1 MALIDHS
8 QRAPAALNLRRT
20 AALAAGDALAFM
32 LFAAI
37 GRASH
42 GEASGLDAVLQ
53 VAETA
58 APFAIG
64 WFAVAPFVGA
74 YRAEVAARPRAMLVR
89 SALAWLIAWPIGLLL
104 RALIRSS
111 SIPATFAI
119 ITLVTV
125 LIILLGW
132 RGVFAWLSA
141 RTASREA

>member
-1 MALIDHS
+1 MALIDRS
-8 QRAPAALNLRRT
+8 RRAPAAPDLRRT
-20 AALAAGDALAFM
+20 AALAVGDALAFM

-42 GEASGLDAVLQ
+42 GEASGLNAIIQ

-58 APFAIG
+58 APFAVG

-74 YRAEVAARPRAMLVR
+74 YAPEVSSRPRSMLGCT
-89 SALAWLIAWPIGLLL
+89 ALAWLIAWPIGLVL

-111 SIPATFAI
+111 GIAPTFAA

-125 LIILLGW
+125 LLILLGW
-132 RGVFAWLSA
+132 RSAFAWLSA
-141 RTASREA
+141 RARRPSA